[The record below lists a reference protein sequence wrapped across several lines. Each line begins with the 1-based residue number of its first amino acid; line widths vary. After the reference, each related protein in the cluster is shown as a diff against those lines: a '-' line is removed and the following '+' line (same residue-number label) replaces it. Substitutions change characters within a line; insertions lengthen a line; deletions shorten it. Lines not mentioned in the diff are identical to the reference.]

1 VNPGDLVGHYTI
13 VEALGKGGMGEVF
26 VAEDAR
32 LHRRVALKVLPQI
45 LASDPGARERFER
58 EAQAVAALNH
68 PNIVTI
74 HSVEEHGGRLFLT
87 MELVDGRPLS
97 DTIPKGGMPL
107 DRLLRIGIE
116 VADAMSAAQQR
127 GITHRD
133 VKPANIMLTASGR
146 VKVLDFG
153 LAKIR
158 DAEAARATDDLTR
171 MSSRSDLTGEGKIIG
186 TVAYMSPE
194 QAEGKPVDP
203 RSDIFS
209 LGVVLHEMAT
219 GERPFKGDTN
229 VSIISA
235 ILKDTPAPITDSN
248 PNLPADLAR
257 IIRRCLA
264 KDPDRR
270 YQTAADLRNELEELR
285 QDTASG
291 TVTIARPSNHRQ
303 RRRFTA
309 AAIIAG
315 VLVVAAGAWLAFRH
329 APTGPRGGAGFTLDR
344 ITRLTTTGTAFLA
357 AISPDG
363 RYVVHVK
370 GESGGLGLWMRQ
382 TASTSDVRIV
392 PPADVRPDGLTFSP
406 DGDDVFY
413 SAYPATGGVASLY
426 RVSVLGGTPT
436 RLIEDIDSPVTFS
449 PDGRQIAFLRGLIV
463 EGTTQL
469 VIADVTGG
477 NSRAL
482 ATAVAPDRFQSEGVA
497 WSPDGKTILTTASS
511 TRPGVPVI
519 VYAVDVTSGAA
530 RPIGEPWGFVRDVQW
545 LPDGRSYLVTALDMS
560 GLASP
565 QIWQVTYPGGERSR
579 VTNDLNAYFGASL
592 SHDGQ
597 SLATVQAETIAA
609 IYVAQ
614 GADKPPLQVSGGPG
628 RADGFNGIAWMPDG
642 RIVFSSTASGLPQL
656 WIADGDG
663 QNARQLTSLRGPA
676 GTPSTTADG
685 KWVYFSGFAADGSAV
700 FRIAPDGSGL
710 EQLTHDGDARGA
722 IVSPDGR
729 TIYYTAQKSGA
740 PRLMAMAAGSG
751 AATEVLPVFFRAT
764 GISFDGTRLIGTTWN
779 DEQRRNEMAI
789 VVSSTRALERHPE
802 LPNSTLFMPDGGF
815 VFVRRS
821 GGKSAVFIQPP
832 GGGTP
837 RQLTP
842 PAPEFIYGGA
852 VSRDGRIAFSRGV
865 QTSDVV
871 LIKAK

>member
-1 VNPGDLVGHYTI
+1 VNPGDQAGHYTI

-97 DTIPKGGMPL
+97 ETIPKGGMPL

-291 TVTIARPSNHRQ
+291 TVTIARAPRRP
-303 RRRFTA
+303 RRRMFA
-309 AAIIAG
+309 IAAIAFG
-315 VLVVAAGAWLAFRH
+315 AFAAAAGAWVTLNH
-329 APTGPRGGAGFTLDR
+329 AAAGRRGSHAFTLDK
-344 ITRLTTTGTAFLA
+344 ITRLTTTGSAFIA
-357 AISPDG
+357 TISPDG

-370 GESGGLGLWMRQ
+370 GEDRGVGLWMRQ
-382 TASTSDVRIV
+382 TATTSDVRIV
-392 PPADVRPDGLTFSP
+392 PPADVRVDGLVFSP
-406 DGDDVFY
+406 DGDYIFY
-413 SAYPATGGVASLY
+413 SAYPGIGGVASLY
-426 RVSVLGGTPT
+426 RVPVLGGTAT
-436 RLIEDIDSPVTFS
+436 KVIEDIDSPVTFA
-449 PDGRQIAFLRGLIV
+449 PDGRQIAFLRGSMVRGTTELIV
-463 EGTTQL
+463 AGTS
-469 VIADVTGG
+469 GG
-477 NSRAL
+477 NAHAV
-482 ATAVAPDRFQSEGVA
+482 ATATAPDRFASEGLA
-497 WSPDGKTILTTASS
+497 WSPDGKTILVPAAS
-511 TRPGVPVI
+511 TRPGVLTVM
-519 VYAVDVTSGAA
+519 YAVDLASGTAH
-530 RPIGEPWGFVRDVQW
+530 PVGDPWAFLRDVQW
-545 LPDGRSYLVTALDMS
+545 LPDGRSYLLTAVDMS
-560 GLASP
+560 GQSNP
-565 QIWQVTYPGGERSR
+565 QIWQVTYPEGVRSR
-579 VTNDLNAYFGASL
+579 VTNDLNTYFGLSL
-592 SHDGQ
+592 SSDAT
-597 SLATVQAETIAA
+597 SLATVQAEITASVYIAE
-609 IYVAQ
+609 
-614 GADKPPLQVSGGPG
+614 GADKAPRRVSGGPG
-628 RADGFNGIAWMPDG
+628 RADGNNGLAWMPDG

-656 WIADGDG
+656 WITDANG
-663 QNARQLTSLRGPA
+663 QNATQLTSLPGPA
-676 GTPSTTADG
+676 GAPSPSADG
-685 KWVYFSGFAADGSAV
+685 KWIYFTSFARDGSAL
-700 FRIAPDGSGL
+700 FRIAPDGSGI
-710 EQLTHDGDARGA
+710 EQLTHDGDARNGV
-722 IVSPDGR
+722 ISLDGR
-729 TIYYTAQKSGA
+729 TIYYTAQRSGA
-740 PRLMAMAAGSG
+740 PRLMAMPSGGG
-751 AATEVLPVFFRAT
+751 AARQVVPGFFRVGA
-764 GISFDGTRLIGTTWN
+764 ISFDGARLIGGSWS
-779 DEQRRNEMAI
+779 DEQRRAVTAI
-789 VVSSTRALERHPE
+789 VSLAEGTLEQRPDLSTTALW
-802 LPNSTLFMPDGGF
+802 MPDGGLG
-815 VFVRRS
+815 FVRRT
-821 GGKSAVFIQPP
+821 GGKSSVVVQAP
-832 GGGTP
+832 GAGVAHP
-837 RQLTP
+837 ITP
-842 PAPEFIYGGA
+842 PDEQQIYGGA